1 MSDGDWGGSEEGDK
15 VDWDVSKSTD
25 GVEEDSCVD
34 VVVDIGS
41 VKNDTDDT
49 PCCVA
54 THGDGDDALKCVQLV
69 DDDGDMLDLTEDE
82 DDEVVFGSDKDCD
95 KVGADDD
102 GDCSGRNEGG
112 IKVDCDGN
120 LSSSTDGVNDNSCVD
135 FDINTEYNDDET
147 NDSELDTTGTSVG
160 MLVTGDWLEGSK
172 DSKIGDAPN
181 VDADSKCVGAYG
193 DEYFNEGDNSFN
205 IDTVDLTKERTFVLL
220 LW

>member
-25 GVEEDSCVD
+25 GVEEDSCVI
-34 VVVDIGS
+34 DIGS
-41 VKNDTDDT
+41 AKNDTDDT

-54 THGDGDDALKCVQLV
+54 THGDRDGALKCVRLV

-82 DDEVVFGSDKDCD
+82 DDEVVFGSDEDCD

-102 GDCSGRNEGG
+102 GDCGGRNEGG

-120 LSSSTDGVNDNSCVD
+120 LRSSTDGVNDNSCVD

-181 VDADSKCVGAYG
+181 FDADSKCVGAYG